1 MSPRSPIPATVS
13 RRSMPDWKTSISLP
27 STATAARPEAAMFA
41 KIARFEF
48 RYQLSSP
55 VFWVSF
61 GIFFLLTFLA
71 VVTPEIQIGSRGN
84 THVNAPFAI
93 VEILQIFSVFAIFLM
108 TAFVANVVVR
118 DDDTGYGSIIR
129 ATPVTKFDYLFGR
142 FAGAFVAGALAFA
155 SVPIAILIGTLMP
168 WVDPMKVGAFH
179 LNDYLYA
186 YFVVAIP
193 TLFLTGAIFFALA
206 TATRSM
212 LATYVGVVAFLVLYF
227 VMNALFSKPEFDH
240 ITGLLDPFALG
251 AVQEATKYWTASDRN
266 TLLVPLSGI
275 MAENRA
281 IWIGIA
287 VVMLGVAFWLYRF
300 QARASGTDRKSK
312 DAAEAPRAA
321 SGPLPAPSFGA
332 AATRTQFLR
341 WTRFEMGQVFKSPA
355 FFVLMALGALNS
367 FGGLWYAD
375 HQADFT
381 VYPVT
386 HIMITTLFGAFAIIE
401 FIVAI
406 YYAGELVWR
415 ERDRRTHEMIDSTP
429 VPDWVFV
436 VPKIAAIALVLF
448 STFLIAVAVAIAV
461 QTVKG
466 YTQYELGHYLL
477 WYILPETLSATL
489 LAVLSIFVQAL
500 SPHKYVGWG
509 VMALFL
515 VATLTF
521 NTIGF
526 QDRLYLYNAMGQVPL
541 SDMNGEGKFWIG
553 RDWFAFYW
561 SSCAVIL
568 AVLAYALWRR
578 GSETRLAPRFRRLPH
593 KLAGLPGV
601 IVACAAVAMIGSGSF
616 IFYNTHVLN
625 EFRSTKGDDQF
636 SADYEKALLKFQ
648 HVPQPRITDVTLDVS
663 IYPHAPRVET
673 VGIYKIMNRTG
684 KPLAQMHIRWDR
696 DLAMKSLAI
705 DGAHLVKDYG
715 AFHYRIYAFD
725 TAMAPN
731 ETRLVHF
738 DTVLQQKGFKNS
750 GNTTRIVD
758 NGTFVNNFE
767 VTPGIG
773 MDQSFGLLTDPV
785 KRRRYGLP
793 GELRPPKLEDDAA
806 RANNFIRHDS
816 DWVNSDITVSTVADQ
831 IPIAPGYKVSETV
844 ADGRR
849 TARFKSDSPIL
860 PFFSM
865 QSAAYAVKHAKWHN
879 VDIAIYYYPGHPYDV
894 DRMIHALQAGFDVY
908 TKAFGPY
915 QFRQIRILEFP
926 DYAGFAQSFAN
937 TIPYSESIGFI
948 QDSKAVA
955 KDPEKIDMVTYVTA
969 HELGH
974 QWWAHQVIGAD
985 MQGDTMLDE
994 TFAQYSA
1001 MLVME
1006 HLYGPNQIRKFL
1018 KSELEQYL
1026 KARGGEEIEELPLER
1041 VENQGYIHYAKGAV
1055 IMYRLKDTVGEDVV
1069 DRSLRKLL
1077 AQYKFKPAPYPSS
1090 KDFIKILRHEAG
1102 PKYDALITDLFQK
1115 ITIYDLKAV
1124 DAHYT
1129 TRADGKYDLA
1139 LTVTAHKFYADGK
1152 GKETESP
1159 MNENVPIGAFLSK
1172 PGEKGFGDS
1181 KVIDYQRMAVHS
1193 GKQVIHLTLDKA
1205 PAFAGIDPYNEWIDR
1220 NSDDN
1225 ILAASAG

>member
-1 MSPRSPIPATVS
+1 
-13 RRSMPDWKTSISLP
+13 
-27 STATAARPEAAMFA
+27 MFA

-48 RYQLSSP
+48 RYQLTSP

-61 GIFFLLTFLA
+61 GIFFLLTFGA
-71 VVTPEIQIGSRGN
+71 TVIPEVQIGSRGN

-93 VEILQIFSVFAIFLM
+93 VQILGVMSVFAMFLM

-118 DDDTGYGSIIR
+118 DDDTAYGPIIR

-142 FAGAFVAGALAFA
+142 FTGAFIAGALAFA
-155 SVPIAILIGTLMP
+155 SVPLGILVGSLMP
-168 WVDPMKVGAFH
+168 WLDPVKVGAFH
-179 LNDYLYA
+179 IDHYLYA
-186 YFVVAIP
+186 YFVVAVP
-193 TLFLTGAIFFALA
+193 TLLVIGTIFFALA

-212 LATYVGVVAFLVLYF
+212 LATYVGVVAFLVFYF
-227 VMNALFSKPEFDH
+227 VMNGLFSKPEFDH

-251 AVQEATKYWTASDRN
+251 AIGEATKYWTASDRN
-266 TLLVPLSGI
+266 TLLVPLAGI
-275 MAENRA
+275 VAENRA
-281 IWIGIA
+281 IWIGISLL
-287 VVMLGVAFWLYRF
+287 MLALAYSLYRF
-300 QARASGTDRKSK
+300 QDRAAKRDRGTK
-312 DAAEAPRAA
+312 DAAEAPRAIA
-321 SGPLPAPSFGA
+321 GPLPSPQFDG
-332 AATRTQFLR
+332 AATRTQFFR
-341 WTRFEMGQVFKSPA
+341 WTRFEMAQVFKSPA
-355 FFVLMALGALNS
+355 FFVLLALGVLNS
-367 FGGLWYAD
+367 YGGLWYAD
-375 HQADFT
+375 KQGDFT

-386 HIMITTLFGAFAIIE
+386 HLMITTLFGAFGIIQI
-401 FIVAI
+401 IVAI

-415 ERDRRTHEMIDSTP
+415 ERDRRTHEVIDAAP
-429 VPDWVFV
+429 VPDWIFV
-436 VPKIAAIALVLF
+436 VPKIVAIVLVLI
-448 STFLIAVAVAIAV
+448 STFFVAVAVALAV
-461 QTVKG
+461 QTIKG
-466 YTQYELGHYLL
+466 YTNYELAHYLL
-477 WYILPETLSATL
+477 WYIVPETVSATL
-489 LAVLSIFVQAL
+489 LAVLAIFVQAL

-509 VMALFL
+509 VMALYL
-515 VATLTF
+515 VATIIFT
-521 NTIGF
+521 TIGF
-526 QDRLYLYNAMGQVPL
+526 ENRLYLYGSASQVPL
-541 SDMNGEGKFWIG
+541 SDMNGEGTFWIG
-553 RDWFAFYW
+553 RAWFFFYW
-561 SSCAVIL
+561 CCGAVIL
-568 AVLAYALWRR
+568 SVLAYALWRR
-578 GSETRLAPRFRRLPH
+578 GSETRLSPRFRRLPH
-593 KLAGLPGV
+593 RLAGLPGV
-601 IVACAAVAMIGSGSF
+601 ILACAAVAMIASGSF
-616 IFYNTHVLN
+616 IYYNTHILN
-625 EFRSTKGDDQF
+625 EFRTSKSNDLF
-636 SADYEKALLKFQ
+636 SAEYEKTFLKFQ
-648 HVPQPRITDVTLDVS
+648 HLPQPRITDMTLDVS

-673 VGIYKIMNRTG
+673 VGIYKIQNRTG

-696 DLAMKSLAI
+696 DLQMKSIAI
-705 DGAHLVKDYG
+705 DGAHLVKDYA

-738 DTVLQQKGFKNS
+738 DSVLEQKGFKNS

-773 MDQSFGLLTDPV
+773 MDQSFGLLTDPT

-793 GELRPPKLEDDAA
+793 GELRPPKLEDDSA

-831 IPIAPGYKVSETV
+831 IPIAPGYKMSETV
-844 ADGRR
+844 ANGRR
-849 TARFKSDSPIL
+849 TARFKSEAPIL

-865 QSAAYAVKHAKWHN
+865 QSAAYAVKHAKWHD

-915 QFRQIRILEFP
+915 QFRQVRILEFP

-948 QDSKAVA
+948 QNSAAIA

-1001 MLVME
+1001 LLVME
-1006 HLYGPNQIRKFL
+1006 HLYGPNQIRKVL
-1018 KSELEQYL
+1018 KSQLDQYL
-1026 KARGGEEIEELPLER
+1026 RARGSEEIEELPLVR
-1041 VENQGYIHYAKGAV
+1041 VENQGYIHYNKGAV

-1069 DRSLRKLL
+1069 DRALRKLL
-1077 AQYKFKPAPYPSS
+1077 AQYEFKPAPYPSS
-1090 KDFIKILRHEAG
+1090 KDFVKFLREEAG
-1102 PKYDALITDLFQK
+1102 PKYNALITDLFEK
-1115 ITIYDLKAV
+1115 ITTYDLKAT

-1129 TRADGKYDLA
+1129 KRADGKYDLA
-1139 LTVTAHKFYADGK
+1139 LTVEAHKFYADGK
-1152 GKETESP
+1152 GQETESP
-1159 MNENVPIGAFLSK
+1159 MNEDVPIGAFLSK
-1172 PGEKGFGDS
+1172 PGDKGFGSS
-1181 KVIDYQRMAVHS
+1181 KVVSFQRMAVHS

-1225 ILAASAG
+1225 TIAASAG